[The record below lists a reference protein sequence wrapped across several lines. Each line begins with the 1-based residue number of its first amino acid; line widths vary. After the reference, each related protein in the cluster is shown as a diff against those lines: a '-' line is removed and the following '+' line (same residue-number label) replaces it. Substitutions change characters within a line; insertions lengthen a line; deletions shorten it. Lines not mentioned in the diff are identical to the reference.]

1 MKEPRIAAE
10 IAKEIRRFHQVDIP
24 GSKEPQ
30 LWDDIFKFM
39 KKGTLPMIYHTFKFV
54 TYLAFFFFDK
64 GDTPCFC

>member
-54 TYLAFFFFDK
+54 T
-64 GDTPCFC
+64 

>member
-1 MKEPRIAAE
+1 MVQSFIYARTLTPSDMKEPRIAAE

-54 TYLAFFFFDK
+54 T
-64 GDTPCFC
+64 